1 MSVTI
6 KDDDKVFKKFLSDL
20 KELKSLE
27 TIVGPTV
34 EPSKPKKSKDG
45 FDILLY
51 AAANEF
57 GAQITVTD
65 KMRRYLHA
73 IGLHLKKSTTQIE
86 IPERSFMRSTFDK
99 TAVIDKVMKRLQ
111 RFLNKMID
119 GKSNPIDVMG
129 GIGDAMVSEIKSTIT
144 SNVAPENAEFTIK
157 QKGTGKGTLFASGS
171 LLKSISRLVKK
182 K

>member
-1 MSVTI
+1 MSVVI
-6 KDDDKVFKKFLSDL
+6 KDDDKAWKKFFSDL
-20 KELKSLE
+20 KELETLE

-34 EPSKPKKSKDG
+34 EPSSPKKSKDG
-45 FDILLY
+45 SDILLY

-73 IGLHLKKSTTQIE
+73 IGLHLKKSTTIIK

-99 TAVIDKVMKRLQ
+99 SAVIDKVMKRFE
-111 RFLNKMID
+111 RFLNMMIE
-119 GKSNPIDVMG
+119 GKSNPVDLMG
-129 GIGDAMVSEIKSTIT
+129 GAGDVMVSEIKSTIT
-144 SNVAPENAEFTIK
+144 SNVTPENAEFTVK
-157 QKGTGKGTLFASGS
+157 QKGAGKGTLFASGS